1 MSVLWLI
8 VLLIYAICTNPADVP
23 VLAWLLLIPL
33 FLQDT
38 WDMQLRRKLQDHID
52 DTTDDVR

>member
-1 MSVLWLI
+1 
-8 VLLIYAICTNPADVP
+8 VP